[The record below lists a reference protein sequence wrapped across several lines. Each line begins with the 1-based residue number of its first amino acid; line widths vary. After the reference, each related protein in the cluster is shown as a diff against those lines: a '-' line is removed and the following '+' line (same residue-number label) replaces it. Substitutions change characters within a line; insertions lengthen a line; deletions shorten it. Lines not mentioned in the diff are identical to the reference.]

1 MKSVEEEEEEEEE
14 QKTSAKEMTKEE
26 GKISWGHHH

>member
-1 MKSVEEEEEEEEE
+1 KKNEICGGGGAIKLG
-14 QKTSAKEMTKEE
+14 QKKEMTKEEE

>member
-1 MKSVEEEEEEEEE
+1 MKSVEEEEEEE
-14 QKTSAKEMTKEE
+14 QKTWAKEMTKEE